1 MKHKSTQAVYAYWN
15 EKRGQRPAPERTDI
29 DPVAIRHA
37 LGDTIMLSADFV
49 NQLRFRLAGTRVCA
63 LFGREIKGETFA
75 GLWSEDSRQSILELL
90 DIVTSETIGAVAGL
104 TGRTADGDTVDLE
117 LLLLP
122 LAHSGHAR
130 TRALGVLAPL
140 VPPYWLGEKLVTG
153 LELGPVRHVG
163 ADIEHYSVPD
173 LLGAPEGGRL
183 RHGFVVYSGGRE
195 RPSGERT
202 G

>member
-1 MKHKSTQAVYAYWN
+1 MKHKSTKAVYAYWN

-75 GLWSEDSRQSILELL
+75 GLWSEPGRQSIQELL
-90 DIVTSETIGAVAGL
+90 AIITSETIGAVAGL
-104 TGRTADGDTVDLE
+104 TGHAADGDTVDLE

-140 VPPYWLGEKLVTG
+140 VPPYWLGEKPVTE
-153 LELGPVRHVG
+153 LELGTVRHVG
-163 ADIEHYSVPD
+163 ADIEHYAMPD

-195 RPSGERT
+195 RPPGERT